1 MKIDVQTTTLGQL
14 EKQHDDVLRV
24 ICESDEELRMFTKP
38 DTMLQLQGQC
48 YSFRNNQ
55 SYGNRNGEERI
66 VYLYAD

>member
-14 EKQHDDVLRV
+14 NKEHNDVLKV

-38 DTMLQLQGQC
+38 DTMLQLQGQN

-55 SYGNRNGEERI
+55 SFGNKNGEERI